1 MELIKV
7 LVLPFCFVSL
17 SACSTLNKNSKS
29 GDIKKDSK
37 EEEIPKITKPNVK
50 KIWIPEEIRNN
61 GTEYVEGHYMYL
73 IERNSTWSK

>member
-7 LVLPFCFVSL
+7 LILSFLVFNI
-17 SACSTLNKNSKS
+17 SACSNLSKKTNSS
-29 GDIKKDSK
+29 NTK
-37 EEEIPKITKPNVK
+37 ESNEEKIPKIIKPNVR
-50 KIWIPEEIRNN
+50 KIWIPDEIRNN